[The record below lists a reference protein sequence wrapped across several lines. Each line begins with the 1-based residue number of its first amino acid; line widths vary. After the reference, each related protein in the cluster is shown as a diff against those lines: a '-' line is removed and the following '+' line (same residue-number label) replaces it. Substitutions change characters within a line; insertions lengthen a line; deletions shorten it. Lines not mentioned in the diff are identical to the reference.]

1 MIVSRTAAENALL
14 NKHEIKRYIAEGKL
28 IRGFPLVD
36 TKNPMLI
43 EKIMGTELRV
53 LKTYSPG
60 FDFTVNVI
68 AAAHNT
74 GNPGRHIKDVDQNYY
89 KVNVSENLWKHYFQ
103 NCGDH
108 TIRQNLPRQVFK
120 DLQTGFIEL
129 PIYSKVHGQGY
140 ERRAPFRIMA
150 EQYYSDGTKY
160 RELFFSKAV
169 FGSLVTGDCTKT
181 GGDGFIE
188 IPSNFYPLL
197 TGTDKGEL
205 NSYNPIYKLNLH
217 ALLKNTHKKDRVTIP
232 RQELLETI
240 TPEYLD
246 DKGYLKIA
254 AFTLHDSLV
263 KSAWEALT
271 KFPEGLLVKNFYLGK
286 YGELSTIY
294 FRQ

>member
-1 MIVSRTAAENALL
+1 MIISRTAAENALI

-36 TKNPMLI
+36 TKNPAIM

-53 LKTYSPG
+53 LKNYSPG
-60 FDFTVNVI
+60 FDFTVNAI
-68 AAAHNT
+68 AAAHDT
-74 GNPGRHIKDVDQNYY
+74 GSPGKHIKDVDENYY
-89 KVNVSENLWKHYFQ
+89 KIKISENLWKHYFQ

-108 TIRQNLPRQVFK
+108 SIRQNLPRMVFK
-120 DLQTGFIEL
+120 NLQTGFILL
-129 PIYSKVHGQGY
+129 PIYDKVHGRGL
-140 ERRAPFRIMA
+140 EKRAPFRIMA
-150 EQYYSDGTKY
+150 EQYYSDGTRF

-169 FGSLVTGDCTKT
+169 FGSLVTGDCTKE

-205 NSYNPIYKLNLH
+205 NSYNPIYKLNVH
-217 ALLKNTHKKDRVTIP
+217 ALLKNTHKKDRVDIP

-240 TPEYLD
+240 APEYLD

-254 AFTLHDSLV
+254 AANLHDSLV
-263 KSAWEALT
+263 KTAWEALM
-271 KFPEGLLVKNFYLGK
+271 KFPEGLLVKNFYLGNS
-286 YGELSTIY
+286 GGNSTVY